1 MRMFL
6 TMYNGGSSF
15 LAELTVEPNVLMLY
29 VPEFIGK
36 GLPDISIESMLS
48 VWDLIVLP

>member
-1 MRMFL
+1 MYVL
-6 TMYNGGSSF
+6 HAYVPKYNGGSSF
-15 LAELTVEPNVLMLY
+15 LAEVTVEPNVLMLY

-48 VWDLIVLP
+48 V